1 MILRL
6 PAPLRYGMVAG
17 VCFVLGSVLIPAF
30 AALGLH
36 YAVATILAF
45 AIVTVV
51 GFACHCRWTFQVE
64 RSIDGFLRY
73 AGAMLLNL
81 PLTIILIGL
90 AHDGLGWSIA
100 WSAPLASLVLFSW
113 NFLAVRWA
121 VLRTSRGR
129 TVKGSTK

>member
-1 MILRL
+1 MIQRL

-17 VCFVLGSVLIPAF
+17 ICFVLGAVLIPAF

-36 YAVATILAF
+36 YAVATVIAF
-45 AIVTVV
+45 AIVVVV

-64 RSIDGFLRY
+64 RSVDGFLRY

-90 AHDGLGWSIA
+90 AHDWLGLSIA
-100 WSAPLASLVLFSW
+100 WSAPLASLVLFGW

-121 VLRTSRGR
+121 VLRPA
-129 TVKGSTK
+129 KGKIR